1 MGFGTRVGIV
11 GRVGTRV
18 TTRLDLPVVGREPE
32 SGYANYSRPPS
43 TSNRH
48 IGLFG
53 PHVIVTTGH
62 WHGDHGVFSH
72 RDYGAAA
79 SGNTYGTT
87 DSEDRGKPGGTSS
100 STSAL
105 PEETRGTF

>member
-1 MGFGTRVGIV
+1 MQK
-11 GRVGTRV
+11 
-18 TTRLDLPVVGREPE
+18 LLE
-32 SGYANYSRPPS
+32 APS

-62 WHGDHGVFSH
+62 GDHGVFSH
-72 RDYGAAA
+72 RDHGAA
-79 SGNTYGTT
+79 GTTYGTYGTT
-87 DSEDRGKPGGTSS
+87 DSEDRGNPGGTSS

>member
-1 MGFGTRVGIV
+1 MQKL
-11 GRVGTRV
+11 
-18 TTRLDLPVVGREPE
+18 LD
-32 SGYANYSRPPS
+32 APS

-53 PHVIVTTGH
+53 PHIIVTTG
-62 WHGDHGVFSH
+62 HGDHGVFSH

-87 DSEDRGKPGGTSS
+87 DSEDRGNPGGASS
-100 STSAL
+100 LTSAL
-105 PEETRGTF
+105 PEETRGTL